1 MAIRLWPQDYERK
14 EHITRAEKS
23 LLRNASRNFKSG
35 HIVVSIDPIGM
46 STSTVKMGMYISPSE
61 GLITFSI
68 YPGKIEDKNIGI
80 YQAYVHMVEDKIY
93 DRLLDSKIL
102 IVRDGDYKC
111 LKFPYKHIIMFPEER
126 VGKVDVSKGQLSQ
139 LENYATFDFFRP
151 ITSEGKEKTVSQLGI
166 FKGIRKTYDASFS
179 GISDVECRA
188 IFERLAP
195 EYTVIMT
202 ETEDVQ
208 VPEKKIHINRDLKI
222 TGKEMEYKT
231 FFLDEYQVA
240 QVNDIGTGHRVILA
254 NPGAG
259 KSVLLLS
266 KAFKYASMYKD
277 SKVLL
282 TCYNNNLA
290 DSYNF
295 KRACAN
301 FGENKNLYIMTF
313 HKLVKKIYE
322 ECLKQ
327 RMNSAFATD
336 EEIQNV

>member
-166 FKGIRKTYDASFS
+166 FKGIRKTYD
-179 GISDVECRA
+179 
-188 IFERLAP
+188 
-195 EYTVIMT
+195 Y
-202 ETEDVQ
+202 
-208 VPEKKIHINRDLKI
+208 
-222 TGKEMEYKT
+222 
-231 FFLDEYQVA
+231 FLL
-240 QVNDIGTGHRVILA
+240 GTL
-254 NPGAG
+254 
-259 KSVLLLS
+259 
-266 KAFKYASMYKD
+266 
-277 SKVLL
+277 
-282 TCYNNNLA
+282 
-290 DSYNF
+290 
-295 KRACAN
+295 
-301 FGENKNLYIMTF
+301 
-313 HKLVKKIYE
+313 
-322 ECLKQ
+322 
-327 RMNSAFATD
+327 
-336 EEIQNV
+336 